1 VLQVVTRPNR
11 QAESAAIGLISVLT
25 VAGPF
30 YVQCDFRSDFAVL
43 AWLRSLPTR
52 PTMLALGQMLS
63 SALII
68 YLFQFFLTAWILFVA
83 RGPELLAWIAVFV
96 ALPVFN
102 LLQLSVWNGAHLLY
116 PTQLIG
122 RGGTP
127 SPTQV
132 VRWYL
137 TIAAVLGLLG
147 TALLASVAVGFGT
160 HALLMHMGVA
170 VEWSRPLAGLMG
182 FATLCAVTAWS
193 IVAVGRIFIRVDP
206 ARDLS

>member
-1 VLQVVTRPNR
+1 LQVVTRPNR

-30 YVQCDFRSDFAVL
+30 YVQCDFRSDFAAL

-68 YLFQFFLTAWILFVA
+68 YLFQFFLTAWILFIA
-83 RGPELLAWIAVFV
+83 TGTELLAWIAVFV

-102 LLQLSVWNGAHLLY
+102 LLQLSVWNGAHLLF

-147 TALLASVAVGFGT
+147 AALIASVAVGFGT
-160 HALLMHMGVA
+160 HMALQQIPMDLT
-170 VEWSRPLAGLMG
+170 WSRVAALLMG
-182 FATLCAVTAWS
+182 FATLCAVTVWS
-193 IVAVGRIFIRVDP
+193 IVAVGRIFTRVDP
-206 ARDLS
+206 SRDLS